1 MPAGPSSHPRSKPPG
16 LARVRSRE
24 AGGAPGKI
32 SWKDLVEEAR
42 QDLARISPGRI
53 SCMRPMR
60 RRSGWSEEDTPAVA
74 IRMMT
79 RSTTRMP
86 RCDSP
91 YRGTYLPWYLQPAT
105 WQQRIPRAFSSR
117 LSACPTTR
125 APLLHAYAHHCAPK
139 LFTGTLER
147 LPQHYQGAFLLGS
160 SGRELGRAEAFGREG
175 CRCCGIVGG
184 GEHRW

>member
-24 AGGAPGKI
+24 AGGAPGRI
-32 SWKDLVEEAR
+32 SWKDLVEGAR

-91 YRGTYLPWYLQPAT
+91 YPGTYLPWYLQPAT

-125 APLLHAYAHHCAPK
+125 RLSCMHMLTTAPPNSSKTLHRYARALAPA
-139 LFTGTLER
+139 LPGR
-147 LPQHYQGAFLLGS
+147 LPPWQLRTRAGT
-160 SGRELGRAEAFGREG
+160 GR
-175 CRCCGIVGG
+175 GI
-184 GEHRW
+184 RT